1 MNAADFCC
9 VPSPEE
15 FVRRVWALPAWPGY
29 AGYEQTDRSLRRPSM
44 ERKGFTL
51 LELLVVMSV
60 ILVLLSISLPC
71 LLRAKDSALA
81 LVARE
86 VAVNKEGKVFLE
98 INDRPNRR
106 ATDDIYMIKIDRP
119 PKCSVRLKR
128 PCPSGMKL
136 RKKDGADYLLWRPQP
151 QQIGTHQVT
160 VVFNGQETSEKEVTV
175 YVGTPEVLK
184 ALREAQAAP
193 H

>member
-1 MNAADFCC
+1 
-9 VPSPEE
+9 
-15 FVRRVWALPAWPGY
+15 
-29 AGYEQTDRSLRRPSM
+29 M

-51 LELLVVMSV
+51 LELLVVMSI
-60 ILVLLSISLPC
+60 ILVLLSLSLPG

-81 LVARE
+81 LVAME
-86 VAVNKEGKVFLE
+86 VGVNEEGKVFLE
-98 INDRPNRR
+98 INDRPNRK
-106 ATDDIYMIKIDRP
+106 ATDNIYMIKIDRP

-136 RKKDGADYLLWRPQP
+136 RKKDGQDYILWRPKP